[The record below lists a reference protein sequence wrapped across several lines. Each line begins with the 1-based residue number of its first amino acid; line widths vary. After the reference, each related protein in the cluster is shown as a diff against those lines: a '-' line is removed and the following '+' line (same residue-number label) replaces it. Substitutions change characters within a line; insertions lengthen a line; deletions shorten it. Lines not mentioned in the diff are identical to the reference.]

1 MKSIWSW
8 QKKAICI
15 GWQLEGFRSQAFSGL
30 KIWLVR
36 DGLILKRATL
46 IGSGCAQLGQELSS
60 LVFVPASY
68 INLKSEID
76 L

>member
-68 INLKSEID
+68 INLISEID